1 MQQNVNVKCVTRYS
15 GDLLQG
21 VWEGESSQSNFQMF

>member
-21 VWEGESSQSNFQMF
+21 VWEVEIFTI